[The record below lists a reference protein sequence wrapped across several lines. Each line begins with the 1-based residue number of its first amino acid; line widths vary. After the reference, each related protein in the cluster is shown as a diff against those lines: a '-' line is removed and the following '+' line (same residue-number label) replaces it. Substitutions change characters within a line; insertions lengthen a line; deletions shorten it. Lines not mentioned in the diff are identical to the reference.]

1 MADEMNNI
9 FNEDEEES
17 NSDTTVKFEPLTSP
31 ENVVNN
37 SSLLMKRLAD
47 NASLDGIEA
56 DGGKLLDRT
65 KLFVIAQAHNELN
78 RVIKMTNL
86 LDKIEAKFID
96 AIEDRI
102 EQTPDNLQLL
112 TYAMETISNSLTRSN
127 QIITQVL
134 KDDKLAAIVLNT
146 TNIIT
151 PDGNSATI
159 LSMDSR
165 DAIRNWASSTFDMLK
180 NLEAS
185 STNSVPTSTID
196 VPEEEIKEASTNE

>member
-1 MADEMNNI
+1 MSDEVNNM
-9 FNEDEEES
+9 FNSEE
-17 NSDTTVKFEPLTSP
+17 DTTVKFEPLTAP
-31 ENVVNN
+31 ENVANN
-37 SSLLMKRLAD
+37 SSLLMKKLAD
-47 NASLDGIEA
+47 NAPLDGIDV
-56 DGGKLLDRT
+56 DGDKLLNRN
-65 KLFVIAQAHNELN
+65 KLFLVAQAHNELN

-96 AIEDRI
+96 AIEDKI

-134 KDDKLAAIVLNT
+134 KDEKLAAIVLNT

-165 DAIRNWASSTFDMLK
+165 DAVRNWASSTFDMLK

-196 VPEEEIKEASTNE
+196 VPEEEIKEASTDE

>member
-1 MADEMNNI
+1 MTEEMNNI
-9 FNEDEEES
+9 LDENE
-17 NSDTTVKFEPLTSP
+17 NTNNDTSVKFEPLKSP
-31 ENVVNN
+31 ENVVSN
-37 SSLLMKRLAD
+37 SALLMKRLAD
-47 NASLDGIEA
+47 NAPLDGIES
-56 DGGKLLDRT
+56 DGNKLLNNA
-65 KLFVIAQAHNELN
+65 KLFLVAEAHNELS

-134 KDDKLAAIVLNT
+134 KDDKLSAIVLNT

-165 DAIRNWASSTFDMLK
+165 DAVRNWASSTFDMLK

-185 STNSVPTSTID
+185 STTPID
-196 VPEEEIKEASTNE
+196 VPQEEIKEASTNEQKK

>member
-1 MADEMNNI
+1 MSDEVNNM
-9 FNEDEEES
+9 FNSEE
-17 NSDTTVKFEPLTSP
+17 DTTVKFEPLTAP
-31 ENVVNN
+31 ENVANN
-37 SSLLMKRLAD
+37 SSLLMKKLAD
-47 NASLDGIEA
+47 NAPLDGIDA
-56 DGGKLLDRT
+56 DGDKLLNRT
-65 KLFVIAQAHNELN
+65 KLFLVAQAHNELN

-96 AIEDRI
+96 AIEDKI

-134 KDDKLAAIVLNT
+134 KDEKLAAIVLNT

-165 DAIRNWASSTFDMLK
+165 DAVRNWASSTFDMLK
-180 NLEAS
+180 NLESNAIPD
-185 STNSVPTSTID
+185 TAVDI
-196 VPEEEIKEASTNE
+196 PESEIKETTNESKT

>member
-17 NSDTTVKFEPLTSP
+17 NSDTAVKFEPLTSP
-31 ENVVNN
+31 ENVANN

-56 DGGKLLDRT
+56 DGDKLLNKT
-65 KLFVIAQAHNELN
+65 KLFLVAQAHNELN

-165 DAIRNWASSTFDMLK
+165 DAVRNWASSTFDMLK

-185 STNSVPTSTID
+185 STNSVPISTID
-196 VPEEEIKEASTNE
+196 VPEEEIKEASTDE

>member
-1 MADEMNNI
+1 MSDEVNNM
-9 FNEDEEES
+9 FNSEE
-17 NSDTTVKFEPLTSP
+17 DTTVKFEPLTAP
-31 ENVVNN
+31 ENVANN
-37 SSLLMKRLAD
+37 SLLLMKKLAD
-47 NASLDGIEA
+47 NAPLDGIDA
-56 DGGKLLDRT
+56 DGDKLLNRT
-65 KLFVIAQAHNELN
+65 KLFFVAQAHNELN

-96 AIEDRI
+96 AIENKI

-134 KDDKLAAIVLNT
+134 KDEKLAAIVLNT

-165 DAIRNWASSTFDMLK
+165 DAVRNWASSTFDMLK
-180 NLEAS
+180 NLES
-185 STNSVPTSTID
+185 NSIPDTAVDI
-196 VPEEEIKEASTNE
+196 PESEMKETTNESKT

>member
-1 MADEMNNI
+1 MTDEMNNI

-17 NSDTTVKFEPLTSP
+17 NSDTAIKFKPLTSP
-31 ENVVNN
+31 ENVANN

-56 DGGKLLDRT
+56 DGDKLLNKT
-65 KLFVIAQAHNELN
+65 KLFLVAQAHNELN

-159 LSMDSR
+159 IDADSR
-165 DAIRNWASSTFDMLK
+165 DEVRNLAASL
-180 NLEAS
+180 LEQLSKMAVAENAEKS
-185 STNSVPTSTID
+185 
-196 VPEEEIKEASTNE
+196 EQE

>member
-1 MADEMNNI
+1 MSDEVNNM
-9 FNEDEEES
+9 FNSEE
-17 NSDTTVKFEPLTSP
+17 DTTVKFEPLTAP
-31 ENVVNN
+31 ENVANN
-37 SSLLMKRLAD
+37 SSLLMKKLAD
-47 NASLDGIEA
+47 NAPLDGIDA
-56 DGGKLLDRT
+56 DGDKLLNRT
-65 KLFVIAQAHNELN
+65 KLFLVAQAHNELN

-96 AIEDRI
+96 AIEDKI

-134 KDDKLAAIVLNT
+134 KDEKLAAIVLNT

-165 DAIRNWASSTFDMLK
+165 DAVRNWASSTFDMLK
-180 NLEAS
+180 NLESKSIPDTA
-185 STNSVPTSTID
+185 VDI
-196 VPEEEIKEASTNE
+196 PESEIKETTNESKT

>member
-1 MADEMNNI
+1 MPDKVNSM
-9 FNEDEEES
+9 S
-17 NSDTTVKFEPLTSP
+17 NSEEDTTVKFEPLTAP
-31 ENVVNN
+31 ENVANN
-37 SSLLMKRLAD
+37 SSLLMKKLAD
-47 NASLDGIEA
+47 NAPLDGIDA
-56 DGGKLLDRT
+56 DGDKLLNRT
-65 KLFVIAQAHNELN
+65 KLFLVAQAHNELT

-96 AIEDRI
+96 AIEDKI

-134 KDDKLAAIVLNT
+134 KDEKLAAIVLNT

-165 DAIRNWASSTFDMLK
+165 DAVRNWASSTFDMLK
-180 NLEAS
+180 NLES
-185 STNSVPTSTID
+185 NSIPDTAVDI
-196 VPEEEIKEASTNE
+196 PESEIKETTNESKT

>member
-1 MADEMNNI
+1 MSDEVNNM
-9 FNEDEEES
+9 FNSEE
-17 NSDTTVKFEPLTSP
+17 DTTVKFEPLTAP
-31 ENVVNN
+31 ENVANN
-37 SSLLMKRLAD
+37 SSLLMKKLAD
-47 NASLDGIEA
+47 NAPLDGIDA
-56 DGGKLLDRT
+56 DGDKLLNRT
-65 KLFVIAQAHNELN
+65 KLFLVAQAHNELN

-96 AIEDRI
+96 AIEDKI

-134 KDDKLAAIVLNT
+134 KDEKLAAIVLNT

-165 DAIRNWASSTFDMLK
+165 DAVRNWASSTFDMLK
-180 NLEAS
+180 NLES
-185 STNSVPTSTID
+185 NSIPDTAVDIPDS
-196 VPEEEIKEASTNE
+196 EIKENTNESKT